1 VPTIGAATGS
11 ANTSGE
17 GWRLN
22 LPIVHN
28 GTILDGLTVGQQAV
42 DAWRGVLT
50 GWGLGRVSFTG

>member
-1 VPTIGAATGS
+1 LLPTIGAATGS
-11 ANTSGE
+11 ASTSGE

-28 GTILDGLTVGQQAV
+28 KTILDGLTVAQQAV

-50 GWGLGRVSFTG
+50 GWGLL